1 MSQTRLPEWLKK
13 RVPSPQTVQMIEG
26 KMRGAKLHTVC
37 ESARCPN
44 LGECWSQQ
52 TATFMILGDICT
64 RNCGFCAIK
73 VGRPLEVDGDE
84 PRRVAEAARDMGL
97 KHVVVTS
104 VARDELP
111 DEGAGHFAATIVAL
125 REVIPGVIVEVLTP
139 DFKGKRWCI
148 RRVVN
153 ARPDIYNHNIE
164 TVERL
169 SPVVRPQARYERTL
183 DLLRAVKNMDS
194 GIHTKSGIML
204 GLGETH
210 EEVLTTL
217 RDLRAVGVS
226 AVTIG
231 QYLAPS
237 QSGYLPVVEFVHP
250 DRFAEYERIGD
261 EMGFAFVASGPF
273 VRSSYNAQAFSE
285 KLLADRLATV
295 GISRSSVPLTS
306 SISAVSVPL
315 AATSAGGQESRSRS

>member
-1 MSQTRLPEWLKK
+1 M
-13 RVPSPQTVQMIEG
+13 VEG
-26 KMRGAKLHTVC
+26 MLRDAQLHTVC

-44 LGECWSQQ
+44 LGECWSKK

-73 VGRPLEVDGDE
+73 VGRPLEVDPEE
-84 PRRVAEAARDMGL
+84 PRRVAETARQMGL

-111 DEGAGHFAATIVAL
+111 DEGAGQFAVTIRAL
-125 REVIPGVIVEVLTP
+125 REAIPGVIVEVLTP

-148 RRVVN
+148 RRVVE
-153 ARPDIYNHNIE
+153 AHPDIYNHNIE

-169 SPVVRPQARYERTL
+169 SPVVRPQAKYHRTL
-183 DLLRAVKNMDS
+183 DVLRAVKNLDAT
-194 GIHTKSGIML
+194 IHTKSGLML

-210 EEVLTTL
+210 EEVLQTL
-217 RDLRAVGVS
+217 RDLREAGVS

-231 QYLAPS
+231 QYLRPTTT
-237 QSGYLPVVEFVHP
+237 QHLPVVEYVHP
-250 DRFAEYERIGD
+250 DRFREYERVG
-261 EMGFAFVASGPF
+261 EELGFLFVASGPF

-285 KLLADRLATV
+285 KLLADRLARV
-295 GISRSSVPLTS
+295 G
-306 SISAVSVPL
+306 AVSM
-315 AATSAGGQESRSRS
+315 T

>member
-1 MSQTRLPEWLKK
+1 VNSRLPEWLKK
-13 RVPSPQTVQMIEG
+13 RVPSPETVKLVESMV
-26 KMRGAKLHTVC
+26 RDAKLNTVC

-44 LGECWSQQ
+44 IGECWSKK

-73 VGRPLEVDGDE
+73 VGRPDTVDADE
-84 PRRVAEAARDMGL
+84 PRRVAESVKLMGL

-111 DEGAGHFAATIVAL
+111 DEGSGHFAATILAL
-125 REVIPGVIVEVLTP
+125 REAVPGIIVEVLTP

-148 RRVVN
+148 RRVVE

-169 SPVVRPQARYERTL
+169 SPVVRPQAKYSRTL
-183 DLLRAVKNMDS
+183 DLLQSVKNMDAS
-194 GIHTKSGIML
+194 IHTKSGMML

-210 EEVLTTL
+210 DEILQTL
-217 RDLRAVGVS
+217 RDLRQVGVS

-231 QYLAPS
+231 QYLRPTTERH
-237 QSGYLPVVEFVHP
+237 LPVVDYIHP
-250 DRFAEYERIGD
+250 DKFKEYERIGE
-261 EMGFAFVASGPF
+261 EMGFVFVASGAF
-273 VRSSYNAQAFSE
+273 VRSSYNAEKFSE
-285 KLLADRLATV
+285 KLLADRLAAV
-295 GISRSSVPLTS
+295 GC
-306 SISAVSVPL
+306 
-315 AATSAGGQESRSRS
+315 

>member
-1 MSQTRLPEWLKK
+1 MTQTRLPEWLKK
-13 RVPSPQTVQMIEG
+13 RVSSPQTVALVES
-26 KMRGAKLHTVC
+26 KMRGANLHTVC

-44 LGECWSQQ
+44 IGECWSKQ

-73 VGRPLEVDGDE
+73 VGRPLAVDADE
-84 PRRVAEAARDMGL
+84 PRRVALAARDMGL

-104 VARDELP
+104 VARDELA
-111 DEGAGHFAATIVAL
+111 DEGAAHFADTIRAL
-125 REVIPGVIVEVLTP
+125 RDVIPGVIVEVLTP

-148 RRVVN
+148 RKVVQ
-153 ARPDIYNHNIE
+153 AHPDIYNHNIE

-183 DLLRAVKNMDS
+183 DVLRAVKNMDAT
-194 GIHTKSGIML
+194 IHTKSGIML

-210 EEVLTTL
+210 EEIVQTL
-217 RDLRAVGVS
+217 RHLREAGVS

-237 QSGYLPVVEFVHP
+237 QAGYLPVVEFVHP
-250 DRFAEYERIGD
+250 DRFAEYEQLG
-261 EMGFAFVASGPF
+261 EQMGFAFVASGPF

-285 KLLADRLATV
+285 KLLADRLARV
-295 GISRSSVPLTS
+295 GAPPDSDRAETMRELSLSR
-306 SISAVSVPL
+306 
-315 AATSAGGQESRSRS
+315 

>member
-1 MSQTRLPEWLKK
+1 MNSRLPEWLKK
-13 RVPSPQTVQMIEG
+13 RVPSPHTVGLVEEM
-26 KMRGAKLHTVC
+26 MRGSKLHTVC

-44 LGECWSQQ
+44 IGECWSKQ

-73 VGRPLEVDGDE
+73 VGRPLEVDDDE
-84 PRRVAEAARDMGL
+84 PRRVAEAAKEMGL

-111 DEGAGHFAATIVAL
+111 DEGAGHFAATIRAL
-125 REVIPGVIVEVLTP
+125 RHVIPGVIVEVLTP

-148 RRVVN
+148 RLVVQ
-153 ARPDIYNHNIE
+153 AHPDIYNHNIE

-169 SPVVRPQARYERTL
+169 SPAVRPQAKYERTL
-183 DLLRAVKNMDS
+183 DLLQSVTNMDPT
-194 GIHTKSGIML
+194 IHTKSGIML

-210 EEVLTTL
+210 EEVLQTL
-217 RDLRAVGVS
+217 RDLREAGVS

-231 QYLAPS
+231 QYLRPTTDRH
-237 QSGYLPVVEFVHP
+237 LPVAEYIHP
-250 DRFAEYERIGD
+250 DRFREYERIG
-261 EMGFAFVASGPF
+261 ESMGFLFVASGPF

-285 KLLADRLATV
+285 KLLSERLACV
-295 GISRSSVPLTS
+295 GQTASA
-306 SISAVSVPL
+306 AVSL
-315 AATSAGGQESRSRS
+315 QS

>member
-1 MSQTRLPEWLKK
+1 MNSRLPEWLTK
-13 RVPSPQTVQMIEG
+13 RVPSPQTVDLVNEM
-26 KMRGAKLHTVC
+26 MRDSKLHTVC

-44 LGECWSQQ
+44 LGECWSKK

-73 VGRPLEVDGDE
+73 VGKPMEVDRDE
-84 PRRVAEAARDMGL
+84 PRRVAEAAKQMGL

-111 DEGAGHFAATIVAL
+111 DEGAGHFAATIRAL
-125 REVIPGVIVEVLTP
+125 RETIPGVIVEVLTP

-148 RRVVN
+148 RLVTE

-164 TVERL
+164 TVARL
-169 SPVVRPQARYERTL
+169 SPTVRPQAKYERTL
-183 DLLRAVKNMDS
+183 DLLRAVKNMDPA
-194 GIHTKSGIML
+194 IHTKSGIML

-210 EEVLTTL
+210 EEVVQTL
-217 RDLRAVGVS
+217 RDLREAGVS

-231 QYLAPS
+231 QYLRPTTTKH
-237 QSGYLPVVEFVHP
+237 LPVIEYVHP
-250 DRFAEYERIGD
+250 DRFQEYERIGE
-261 EMGFAFVASGPF
+261 EMGFLFVASSPF

-285 KLLADRLATV
+285 KLLAERLARV
-295 GISRSSVPLTS
+295 GQPV
-306 SISAVSVPL
+306 AV
-315 AATSAGGQESRSRS
+315 

>member
-1 MSQTRLPEWLKK
+1 VNSRLPEWLKK
-13 RVPSPQTVQMIEG
+13 RVPNPLTVSMVNDM
-26 KMRGAKLHTVC
+26 MRDSKLNTVC

-44 LGECWSQQ
+44 IGECWSKK

-73 VGRPLEVDGDE
+73 VGRPLELDMDE
-84 PRRVAEAARDMGL
+84 PRRVADAAKEMGL

-111 DEGAGHFAATIVAL
+111 DEGAGHFADTIRAL
-125 REVIPGVIVEVLTP
+125 RAAIPGVIVEVLTP

-148 RRVVN
+148 RRVVE
-153 ARPDIYNHNIE
+153 AHPDIYNHNIE

-169 SPVVRPQARYERTL
+169 SPVVRPQAKYQRTL
-183 DLLRAVKNMDS
+183 DLLRTVTNMDPT
-194 GIHTKSGIML
+194 IHTKSGIML

-210 EEVLTTL
+210 EEVLQTL
-217 RDLRAVGVS
+217 RDLREAGVS

-231 QYLAPS
+231 QYLRPTTDKH
-237 QSGYLPVVEFVHP
+237 LPVVEYVHP

-261 EMGFAFVASGPF
+261 EMGFLFVASGPF
-273 VRSSYNAQAFSE
+273 VRSSYNAQDFSE
-285 KLLADRLATV
+285 KLLADRLALV
-295 GISRSSVPLTS
+295 GV
-306 SISAVSVPL
+306 A
-315 AATSAGGQESRSRS
+315 

>member
-1 MSQTRLPEWLKK
+1 VNSRLPEWLKK
-13 RVPSPQTVQMIEG
+13 RVPSPQTVELVES
-26 KMRGAKLHTVC
+26 KMRGSKLHTVC

-44 LGECWSQQ
+44 IGECWSKQ

-73 VGRPLEVDGDE
+73 VGRPLSVDADE
-84 PRRVAEAARDMGL
+84 PRRVAEAAKEMGL

-111 DEGAGHFAATIVAL
+111 DEGATHFADTILAL
-125 REVIPGVIVEVLTP
+125 REAIPGVIVEVLTP

-148 RRVVN
+148 RLVVQ
-153 ARPDIYNHNIE
+153 AHPDIYNHNIE

-194 GIHTKSGIML
+194 TIHTKSGIML

-210 EEVLTTL
+210 DEVVQTL
-217 RDLRAVGVS
+217 CDLRQAGVS

-231 QYLAPS
+231 QYLRPTTDRH
-237 QSGYLPVVEFVHP
+237 LPVQEYVHP
-250 DRFAEYERIGD
+250 DRFAEYERIG
-261 EMGFAFVASGPF
+261 EQMGFLFVASGPF

-285 KLLADRLATV
+285 KLLADRLARV
-295 GISRSSVPLTS
+295 GILET
-306 SISAVSVPL
+306 
-315 AATSAGGQESRSRS
+315 AG

>member
-1 MSQTRLPEWLKK
+1 MNSRLPEWLKK
-13 RVPSPQTVQMIEG
+13 RVPSPLTVNMVNDM
-26 KMRGAKLHTVC
+26 MRESKLNTVC

-44 LGECWSQQ
+44 IGECWSKK

-73 VGRPLEVDGDE
+73 VGRPDALDGDE
-84 PRRVAEAARDMGL
+84 PRRVAEAAKEMGL

-111 DEGAGHFAATIVAL
+111 DEGAGHFADTIRAL
-125 REVIPGVIVEVLTP
+125 RAAIPGVIVEVLTP

-148 RRVVN
+148 RRVVE
-153 ARPDIYNHNIE
+153 AHPDIYNHNIE

-169 SPVVRPQARYERTL
+169 SPVVRPQAKYERTL
-183 DLLRAVKNMDS
+183 DLLRTVTNMDPT
-194 GIHTKSGIML
+194 IHTKSGIML

-210 EEVLTTL
+210 EEVLQTL
-217 RDLRAVGVS
+217 RDLREVGVS

-231 QYLAPS
+231 QYLRPTTDKH
-237 QSGYLPVVEFVHP
+237 LPVVEYVHP

-261 EMGFAFVASGPF
+261 EMGFLFVASGPF
-273 VRSSYNAQAFSE
+273 VRSSYNAQDFSE
-285 KLLADRLATV
+285 KLLSDRLARV
-295 GISRSSVPLTS
+295 GV
-306 SISAVSVPL
+306 A
-315 AATSAGGQESRSRS
+315 

>member
-1 MSQTRLPEWLKK
+1 M
-13 RVPSPQTVQMIEG
+13 VEG
-26 KMRGAKLHTVC
+26 MMRDAKLHTVC

-44 LGECWSQQ
+44 MGECWSKK

-73 VGRPLEVDGDE
+73 VGKPLELDAGE
-84 PRRVAEAARDMGL
+84 PRRVAEIAKEMRL

-111 DEGAGHFAATIVAL
+111 DEGSGQFAETILAL
-125 REVIPGVIVEVLTP
+125 REAIPGVIVEVLTP

-148 RRVVN
+148 RRVVE
-153 ARPDIYNHNIE
+153 AHPDIYNHNIE

-169 SPVVRPQARYERTL
+169 SPVVRPQAKYERTL
-183 DLLRAVKNMDS
+183 DLLRAVKNMDPT
-194 GIHTKSGIML
+194 IHTKSGIML

-210 EEVLTTL
+210 EEIVQTL

-231 QYLAPS
+231 QYLRPTI
-237 QSGYLPVVEFVHP
+237 SGHLPVVEYVHP

-285 KLLADRLATV
+285 KLMADRLAHV
-295 GISRSSVPLTS
+295 GVN
-306 SISAVSVPL
+306 
-315 AATSAGGQESRSRS
+315 

>member
-1 MSQTRLPEWLKK
+1 MNSRLPEWLTK
-13 RVPSPQTVQMIEG
+13 RVPSPQTVALVNDM
-26 KMRGAKLHTVC
+26 MRDSKLHTVC

-44 LGECWSQQ
+44 LGECWSKR

-73 VGRPLEVDGDE
+73 VGRPLDVDADE
-84 PRRVAEAARDMGL
+84 PRRVADTAKEMGL

-111 DEGAGHFAATIVAL
+111 DEGAGHFAATIRAL
-125 REVIPGVIVEVLTP
+125 RETIPGVIVEVLTP

-148 RRVVN
+148 RLVVE
-153 ARPDIYNHNIE
+153 AHPDIYNHNIE

-169 SPVVRPQARYERTL
+169 SPAVRPQAKYERTL
-183 DLLRAVKNMDS
+183 DLLRAVKNMDAT
-194 GIHTKSGIML
+194 IHTKSGIML

-210 EEVLTTL
+210 EEVIQTL
-217 RDLRAVGVS
+217 RDLREAGVS

-231 QYLAPS
+231 QYLRPTTT
-237 QSGYLPVVEFVHP
+237 QHLPVMEYVHP
-250 DRFAEYERIGD
+250 DRFAEYERLGE
-261 EMGFAFVASGPF
+261 EMGFLFVASGPF

-285 KLLADRLATV
+285 KLLADRLARV
-295 GISRSSVPLTS
+295 GV
-306 SISAVSVPL
+306 A
-315 AATSAGGQESRSRS
+315 

>member
-1 MSQTRLPEWLKK
+1 MAQSRLPEWLKK
-13 RVPSPQTVQMIEG
+13 RVPSPQTVQMIES

-37 ESARCPN
+37 ESAHCPN

-73 VGRPLEVDGDE
+73 VGRPLEVDADE
-84 PRRVAEAARDMGL
+84 PRRVANAALEMGL

-111 DEGAGHFAATIVAL
+111 DEGAGHFADTIVAL
-125 REVIPGVIVEVLTP
+125 RDAIPGVIVEVLTP

-153 ARPDIYNHNIE
+153 AHPDIYNHNIE

-183 DLLRAVKNMDS
+183 DLLQAVKNMDPT
-194 GIHTKSGIML
+194 IHTKSGIML
-204 GLGETH
+204 GLGERH
-210 EEVLTTL
+210 EEVVKTL
-217 RDLRAVGVS
+217 QDLRSVGVS

-250 DRFAEYERIGD
+250 DRFAEYERLGD

-273 VRSSYNAQAFSE
+273 VRSSYNAKAFSE
-285 KLLADRLATV
+285 KLLMDRLSRV
-295 GISRSSVPLTS
+295 GIRETDGERSPSPTL
-306 SISAVSVPL
+306 AL
-315 AATSAGGQESRSRS
+315 AAS